1 MIGAFELQQP
11 SKPSHEAIFT
21 IVNLYL
27 STATCYLLAV
37 VLKSVTTFIRFLS
50 LTAETA
56 RSSSLILDP
65 PLRLYIPSV
74 LGGSFLSQPFASMIL
89 LQWPV
94 AVENAICYMLYATIH
109 RIKLKSKYL

>member
-65 PLRLYIPSV
+65 PLRHGVRSANSV
-74 LGGSFLSQPFASMIL
+74 GISQYLKNI
-89 LQWPV
+89 
-94 AVENAICYMLYATIH
+94 AISVKPQYFSIQIAISQT
-109 RIKLKSKYL
+109 